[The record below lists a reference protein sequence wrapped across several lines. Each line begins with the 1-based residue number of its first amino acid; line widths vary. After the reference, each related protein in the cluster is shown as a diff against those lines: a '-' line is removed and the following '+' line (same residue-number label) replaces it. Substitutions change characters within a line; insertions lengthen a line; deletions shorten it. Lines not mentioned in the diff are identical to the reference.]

1 MDQEVKGRE
10 QECPAVHRIADLST
24 NSGSARAGRAPGP
37 TRAGGQY
44 ITGFP
49 VFDLLVVHK
58 VNIDQDEG
66 RNITEPTFMTML
78 DLVLDAK
85 SKWLGVRAGQRN
97 GRIGCEA

>member
-1 MDQEVKGRE
+1 M
-10 QECPAVHRIADLST
+10 
-24 NSGSARAGRAPGP
+24 SGGTQDSGPFDKLRVRMTGRAPVP

-85 SKWLGVRAGQRN
+85 SK
-97 GRIGCEA
+97 